1 MTLAAG
7 DVPVCSVG
15 SVPKLNTEGA
25 EGASGDELTVGDRT
39 DEEHISEGVSSGTER
54 LERSGVGR
62 SKGNRVLNLSSWLA
76 PSIAG
81 WIIVLAASPSSPS
94 FSVNSASLVSHIV

>member
-7 DVPVCSVG
+7 DAPVCSVG

-54 LERSGVGR
+54 
-62 SKGNRVLNLSSWLA
+62 
-76 PSIAG
+76 P
-81 WIIVLAASPSSPS
+81 
-94 FSVNSASLVSHIV
+94 